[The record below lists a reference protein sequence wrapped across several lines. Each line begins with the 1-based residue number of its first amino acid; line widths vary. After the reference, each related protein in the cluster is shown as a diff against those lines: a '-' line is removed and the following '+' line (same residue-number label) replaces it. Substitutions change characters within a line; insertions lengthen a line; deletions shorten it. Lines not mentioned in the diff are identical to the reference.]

1 MFKTPFEDSTE
12 DPVMPA
18 HYINRAIAMHL
29 LRGGQFAVANTFIKE
44 AHEQYA
50 QGQDQLP
57 AGPDDSLERDWED
70 SSRSLQKNFG
80 EMYRI
85 LDELQLKHNLEPAI
99 EWARTHSS
107 MLQTKGS
114 DLEFH
119 LCRLKYVSL
128 FLGTDGVP
136 VSAKQEDDGDA
147 MAGAEDH
154 QEGMPPEQEEAAEAA
169 TERLLRAADYARRA
183 FLRFQAR
190 YGPEIQKLSGALA
203 YWQNIPAS
211 PYAALF
217 AGEDA
222 WVDVASSFTKEFC
235 SFLGLSAESPLYIAA
250 TAGFIA
256 QPVLLKVRKLMESKR
271 TEWTTTT
278 ELPVEIPLPP
288 SFSFHSI
295 FVCPV
300 SKEQATD
307 DNPPMI
313 LPCGHVLC
321 SDSLKNASRGIRFK
335 CPYCPVESHPKDA
348 KKVYL

>member
-1 MFKTPFEDSTE
+1 
-12 DPVMPA
+12 
-18 HYINRAIAMHL
+18 MHL

-44 AHEQYA
+44 AHEHYE
-50 QGQDQLP
+50 QGHDQLP
-57 AGPDDSLERDWED
+57 TGPDVALEREWED

-99 EWARTHSS
+99 EWARAHSA
-107 MLQTKGS
+107 MLQAKGS
-114 DLEFH
+114 DLEFD

-128 FLGTDGVP
+128 FVGSDGVP
-136 VSAKQEDDGDA
+136 ARARDENADDGDA
-147 MAGAEDH
+147 MTEDQH
-154 QEGMPPEQEEAAEAA
+154 EQDEDESLEEEYAAEAAA
-169 TERLLRAADYARRA
+169 TERLLRAAAYARKS
-183 FLRFQAR
+183 FIRFQTR
-190 YGPEIQKLSGALA
+190 YGPEIQRLSGAIA
-203 YWQNIPAS
+203 FWQNIPAS

-217 AGEDA
+217 TGEDA

-256 QPVLLKVRKLMESKR
+256 QPVLLKVKKLMETKR

-288 SFSFHSI
+288 NFSFHSI

-321 SDSLKNASRGIRFK
+321 SESLKNASRGIRFK

>member
-1 MFKTPFEDSTE
+1 MQPY
-12 DPVMPA
+12 
-18 HYINRAIAMHL
+18 YINRAIAMHL

-50 QGQDQLP
+50 QGQEEP
-57 AGPDDSLERDWED
+57 TGPDDSLEIEWED
-70 SSRSLQKNFG
+70 SSRRLQKNFG

-99 EWARTHSS
+99 DWARTHSA
-107 MLQTKGS
+107 MLQAKGS
-114 DLEFH
+114 DLEFD

-128 FLGTDGVP
+128 FLGTDGASVASVP
-136 VSAKQEDDGDA
+136 NEDADA
-147 MAGAEDH
+147 MAEDH
-154 QEGMPPEQEEAAEAA
+154 QDEVEDHMPEEQAEEAHVVVP
-169 TERLLRAADYARRA
+169 ERLLRAAAYARTT
-183 FLRFQAR
+183 FTRFQAR

-235 SFLGLSAESPLYIAA
+235 SLLGLSAESPLYIAA

-256 QPVLLKVRKLMESKR
+256 QPVLLKVKKLMESKR

-313 LPCGHVLC
+313 LLCGHVLC
-321 SDSLKNASRGIRFK
+321 HDSLKNASRGIRFK
-335 CPYCPVESHPKDA
+335 CPYCPVESHPKEA